1 MRHLLSLL
9 VLLIASAALVSAVP
23 AGSIITPQPPVEPV
37 HLLSSQ
43 PSDPRR
49 PWIRLRDWIIESI
62 WGIEKPASRRFP
74 LNDSPRNRS
83 PPSRI
88 LARYGSD
95 VVLRFSLRNHD
106 EAEALAQAA
115 DILFL
120 DVWASTPA
128 FVDIRLAEEV
138 IPSLLGLL
146 PNSLQTAYT
155 PLIDNL
161 AERIYTTYPSKKPIG
176 LEGQSGFAS
185 SSRPAPKF
193 GDLFFHEYQPL
204 SVIIPWM
211 RLLASMFPSHV
222 RMISVGVSYEG
233 REIPALR
240 LSAGSSTAASG
251 PRKTIIVTGGSHARE
266 WIGTSTVNHVMYTL
280 ITKYGKS
287 KAVTRLLQDFDWIM
301 IPTINPDGY
310 VYTWETDRLW
320 RKNRQRTSLRFC
332 PGIDLDRAWGFEWDG
347 GRTRAN
353 PCSENYAGDEPFEG
367 MEAQQLAQWALNE
380 TQNNN
385 ADIVSFLDLHSYS
398 QTILYPFSYSCS
410 SIPPTLESLEE
421 LGLGLAKAIRY
432 ATHEIYDVTSAC
444 EGIVTASAADNNP
457 GRFFP
462 IGGNSGGSALDWF
475 YHQVHA
481 TYSYQIKL
489 RDRGS
494 YGFLLPSEHI
504 IPTGKEIY
512 NVVLK
517 LGSFLIGGDSFDVDW
532 ESELFDLSKDES
544 DLDSRYSKSNDRS
557 PAYLHNANGPL
568 PNIDEDEDKEWVMV
582 EEEDYTDDDD
592 DDDDD
597 DEEEEEEEEDTYWAT
612 EHTYEFR
619 RRR

>member
-1 MRHLLSLL
+1 MMRHLLSLL
-9 VLLIASAALVSAVP
+9 VLLVASAALVSAVP

-37 HLLSSQ
+37 HLLSSR
-43 PSDPRR
+43 PSDPKR

-62 WGIEKPASRRFP
+62 WGIDKPSARQFP
-74 LNDSPRNRS
+74 LNESPRGRA
-83 PPSRI
+83 PPSRV

-95 VVLRFSLRNHD
+95 VVLRFNLRNED

-146 PNSLQTAYT
+146 PDSLQTAYT
-155 PLIDNL
+155 PLMDNL
-161 AERIYTTYPSKKPIG
+161 AEMIYTSYPTRKPIG
-176 LEGQSGFAS
+176 LEGQSGFAHS
-185 SSRPAPKF
+185 GRSAAHF

-204 SVIIPWM
+204 TVIIPWM
-211 RLLASMFPSHV
+211 RLLASMFQSHV

-240 LSAGSSTAASG
+240 LGAGSSTATSG
-251 PRKTIIVTGGSHARE
+251 PRKTIIVAGGSHARE
-266 WIGTSTVNHVMYTL
+266 WISTSTVNYVMYNL

-301 IPTINPDGY
+301 IPTLNPDGY
-310 VYTWETDRLW
+310 VYTWDTDRLW
-320 RKNRQRTSLRFC
+320 RKNRQQTSLRFC
-332 PGIDLDRAWGFEWDG
+332 PGIDLDRAWDFEWDG
-347 GRTRAN
+347 DRTRSN

-367 MEAQQLAQWALNE
+367 MEAQQLARWALNE

-385 ADIVSFLDLHSYS
+385 ANIVSFLDLHSYS
-398 QTILYPFSYSCS
+398 QQILYPFSYSCS
-410 SIPPTLESLEE
+410 SVPPTLESLEE
-421 LGLGLAKAIRY
+421 LGLGLAKVIRY
-432 ATHEIYDVTSAC
+432 ATHEIYDVSSAC
-444 EGIVTASAADNNP
+444 EGTVTSGAADGNP
-457 GRFFP
+457 GRLFP
-462 IGGNSGGSALDWF
+462 IGGSSGGSALDWF
-475 YHQVHA
+475 YHQLHA

-494 YGFLLPSEHI
+494 YGFLLPSEYI

-517 LGSFLIGGDSFDVDW
+517 VGSFLVGESSF
-532 ESELFDLSKDES
+532 ES
-544 DLDSRYSKSNDRS
+544 DLKAELYDLETETDPDILINSNNHASFSTHSLVDTQK
-557 PAYLHNANGPL
+557 ANDPL
-568 PNIDEDEDKEWVMV
+568 SDL
-582 EEEDYTDDDD
+582 
-592 DDDDD
+592 DD
-597 DEEEEEEEEDTYWAT
+597 DEWDEEVESEYRTA
-612 EHTYEFR
+612 EHLFEFR
-619 RRR
+619 R